1 MFKYFIIQIS
11 NSLFSYMLYS
21 ENAIIEKSYYDI
33 NKVLNL
39 ERSVFILY
47 NDIVIKKNEINN
59 KNNRNRKINIS
70 HKYRIKKLMI

>member
-11 NSLFSYMLYS
+11 NSLFLYMYS
-21 ENAIIEKSYYDI
+21 ENTIIEKSYYDI

-47 NDIVIKKNEINN
+47 NDIVIKKNEIIN

-70 HKYRIKKLMI
+70 HKYRIKKLKI

>member
-11 NSLFSYMLYS
+11 NSLFSFMLYS